1 MIFYVFDVMI
11 YLMIF
16 SRLISMV
23 KFSLFYYEMLLNMII
38 YIVDLNGIFG
48 VGDLILVEFD
58 IVVFKIVNE
67 I

>member
-1 MIFYVFDVMI
+1 MII
-11 YLMIF
+11 IG
-16 SRLISMV
+16 SSLISTV
-23 KFSLFYYEMLLNMII
+23 KFSLFYCEMLLNMIV

-48 VGDLILVEFD
+48 VGDLISVEFD

>member
-1 MIFYVFDVMI
+1 MI
-11 YLMIF
+11 YLMII

-23 KFSLFYYEMLLNMII
+23 KFSLFYCEMLLNMIV

-48 VGDLILVEFD
+48 VGDLISVEFD

>member
-1 MIFYVFDVMI
+1 MII
-11 YLMIF
+11 

-23 KFSLFYYEMLLNMII
+23 KFSLFYCEMLLNMIV
-38 YIVDLNGIFG
+38 YVVDLNGIVG
-48 VGDLILVEFD
+48 VGDLISVEFD